1 MIIVYLVNKFECII
15 IEMYLILI
23 LYRGFCSL
31 WMYFCYLMLKLI
43 FYMYFDLV
51 CEDGVIFILKEVFNF
66 KKDNLFYNRM

>member
-1 MIIVYLVNKFECII
+1 
-15 IEMYLILI
+15 MYLILI

-66 KKDNLFYNRM
+66 KRIICYII